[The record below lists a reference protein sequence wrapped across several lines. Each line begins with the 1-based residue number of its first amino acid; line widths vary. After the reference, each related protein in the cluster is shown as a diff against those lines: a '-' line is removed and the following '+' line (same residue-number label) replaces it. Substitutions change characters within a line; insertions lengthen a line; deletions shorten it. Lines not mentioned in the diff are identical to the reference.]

1 MVEGKLVL
9 GRGDGRGPRIE
20 CCQLGDTSQR
30 DYLRYEHQEI
40 EEGTADYILS
50 SALRTATEEE
60 LTRNRVP
67 GAQVV
72 LRRNEEVL
80 WSACFGRL
88 KLAARRDAEAT
99 DDNQHVK
106 LNDRFVI
113 ASVTKLV
120 VACVAMSLVECGELN
135 LDETVDRWLPEL
147 PNAGR
152 ITLRM
157 LLSHG
162 SGLGEYGC
170 DDWLRRQYKD
180 NYSRTW
186 TRREVLNAIV
196 RLGPE
201 AEPGERFTY
210 TNSNYIVIG
219 EILELSTGK
228 SIGTLVEEYIRR
240 PLGLGTLSFSEE
252 QPGGGRLAAPYEWLS
267 FRRHNPYDALR
278 HMGWRIPGDAL
289 GEEWTDGGIM
299 ASAEDLAVFTEA
311 LFSGRLLRAQ
321 TVEEMSTPPGY
332 GETLIRRMLRLVS
345 PGESE
350 NAYGLGVAI
359 ERQGDSSLLWH
370 DGMYLGWT
378 SATTY
383 DTRSRV
389 TVTVLTNL
397 AGRTAP
403 AQRLEKRLR
412 AVLA

>member
-1 MVEGKLVL
+1 MTEE
-9 GRGDGRGPRIE
+9 RGA
-20 CCQLGDTSQR
+20 
-30 DYLRYEHQEI
+30 
-40 EEGTADYILS
+40 ADYILS
-50 SALRTATEEE
+50 SALRETAKEE

-72 LRRNEEVL
+72 LRRNGEVL

-88 KLAARRDAEAT
+88 RLPAYRRAEAAG
-99 DDNQHVK
+99 DDQYAK
-106 LNDRFVI
+106 PGDRFLI

-120 VACVAMSLVECGELN
+120 VACVAMYLVECGELN
-135 LDETVDRWLPEL
+135 LNETIDRWLPEL
-147 PNAGR
+147 PNADR

-162 SGLGEYGC
+162 SGLPEYAN
-170 DDWLRRQYKD
+170 DYWLNRQYEH
-180 NYSRTW
+180 NPFRTW
-186 TRREVLNAIV
+186 RRREVLDAIA

-201 AEPGERFTY
+201 AEPGERFAY
-210 TNSNYIVIG
+210 TNSNYIVMG
-219 EILELSTGK
+219 EILELYTGK
-228 SIGTLVEEYIRR
+228 SIGNLVEDYISR

-252 QPGGGRLAAPYEWLS
+252 QPGGERLATPYEWLS
-267 FRRHNPYDALR
+267 FRRHNPYDSLR
-278 HMGWRIPGDAL
+278 HTGGRIPGDAL
-289 GEEWTDGGIM
+289 GEVWTDGGIM

-370 DGMYLGWT
+370 DGEYLGWT

>member
-1 MVEGKLVL
+1 M
-9 GRGDGRGPRIE
+9 
-20 CCQLGDTSQR
+20 
-30 DYLRYEHQEI
+30 RYEQRKVD
-40 EEGTADYILS
+40 EGTADYILS
-50 SALRTATEEE
+50 SALREAAEEE
-60 LTRNRVP
+60 LTRNSVP

-72 LRRNEEVL
+72 LRRNGELL
-80 WSACFGRL
+80 WSACFGSLR
-88 KLAARRDAEAT
+88 LAARQGAEAA
-99 DDNQHVK
+99 DDDQRVRPG
-106 LNDRFVI
+106 DRFVI

-120 VACVAMSLVECGELN
+120 VACVVMSLVECGELD
-135 LDETVDRWLPEL
+135 LDETIDRWLPEL

-162 SGLGEYGC
+162 SGLGEYGY
-170 DDWLRRQYKD
+170 DEWLRRQYKD

-186 TRREVLNAIV
+186 TRREVLDAIV

-228 SIGTLVEEYIRR
+228 SIGNLVEDYISR
-240 PLGLGTLSFSEE
+240 PLGLDTLSFSEE
-252 QPGGGRLAAPYEWLS
+252 QPGGGRLATPYEWLPL
-267 FRRHNPYDALR
+267 RRHNPYDSLR
-278 HMGWRIPGDAL
+278 HTGGRIPGDAL
-289 GEEWTDGGIM
+289 GEVWTDGGIM

-311 LFSGRLLRAQ
+311 LFSGRLLKIQ
-321 TVEEMSTPPGY
+321 TVQEMSTPPGY
-332 GETLIRRMLRLVS
+332 GETFIQRMLSLVS

-370 DGMYLGWT
+370 DGEYLGWT

-412 AVLA
+412 AVLT